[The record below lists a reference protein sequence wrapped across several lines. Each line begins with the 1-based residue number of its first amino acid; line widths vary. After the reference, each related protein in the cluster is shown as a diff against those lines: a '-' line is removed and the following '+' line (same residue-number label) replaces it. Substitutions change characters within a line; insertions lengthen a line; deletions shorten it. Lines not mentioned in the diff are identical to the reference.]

1 MNLLIGKSNFV
12 APFPLGKMC
21 TQPIWSFPALFNST
35 DSKSFS
41 LLNFQNLKRKN
52 TWILISIAFTKK
64 SEKWTVR
71 FKAQRVQVIYRMHWH
86 QMRWGSP
93 HKDIDTPWPKP
104 KQHRCQYQWD
114 NVNMWTPPSMIYI
127 CCKKKD
133 TCNLTMYRCFGISLD
148 EQWPCTW
155 FALKYNT
162 IQKLVFGSELYLFKV
177 ARCLNIPRASNNL
190 LSKYLSNPKWAF
202 NANICKII
210 IYHFIIVIFGYTWLL
225 YWPKR

>member
-1 MNLLIGKSNFV
+1 MSPWQCSICYCPLLLCTTFIEQWTCWSVNPIFV
-12 APFPLGKMC
+12 APSPLGKMC

-93 HKDIDTPWPKP
+93 HKDIDIPWPKP
-104 KQHRCQYQWD
+104 KQHHCQYQWD
-114 NVNMWTPPSMIYI
+114 NVNMWMPPSMIHI
-127 CCKKKD
+127 CCKKKRHLQFD
-133 TCNLTMYRCFGISLD
+133 DVQMLRDFIGWAMTMYLFCTIRQYHSKICFGIG
-148 EQWPCTW
+148 T
-155 FALKYNT
+155 
-162 IQKLVFGSELYLFKV
+162 
-177 ARCLNIPRASNNL
+177 
-190 LSKYLSNPKWAF
+190 LSF
-202 NANICKII
+202 
-210 IYHFIIVIFGYTWLL
+210 
-225 YWPKR
+225 

>member
-1 MNLLIGKSNFV
+1 MNLLIGKSNFCS
-12 APFPLGKMC
+12 AFSPGKDVYSANMIITC
-21 TQPIWSFPALFNST
+21 SIQFNGFE
-35 DSKSFS
+35 KFF
-41 LLNFQNLKRKN
+41 LINFHFNR
-52 TWILISIAFTKK
+52 IYKK

-104 KQHRCQYQWD
+104 KQHRCQYEWD
-114 NVNMWTPPSMIYI
+114 NVDMWTPHSMIYNI
-127 CCKKKD
+127 ARNKD

-177 ARCLNIPRASNNL
+177 ARCPNSVQIARGRQTICWRR
-190 LSKYLSNPKWAF
+190 YLSNPKWAF